1 MDAMEIYNKLSH
13 PPENMLRN
21 IDGGKLKG
29 KTDINPQWR
38 YKAMNETFGLV
49 GIGWKY
55 EVMRLWTEAGA
66 DGEVLSFA
74 QVAVYVK
81 TGDTWS
87 NPIIGIGGSKLVQF
101 EKGQLVS
108 NDEGFKMA
116 ITDAFSTSLK
126 MIGVAAAVYEGKW
139 DGSKYND
146 LPETAQKT
154 QAGQAPQQNRTP
166 PQKRQ
171 PNAAPAQKQQVQAAP
186 QGFTPKGG
194 EATPDER
201 KQLDEMFRYKHPNGQ
216 PVFTRDDIKA
226 FSAMRK
232 DKTASELIA
241 IVYNEMVERCKNDEP
256 LQEDLY

>member
-13 PPENMLRN
+13 PPENMLRK
-21 IDGGKLKG
+21 ITGGKIAG

-38 YKAMNETFGLV
+38 YKAMSETFGLV

-74 QVAVYVK
+74 QVAVYIK
-81 TGDTWS
+81 TGDAWS
-87 NPIIGIGGSKLVQF
+87 DPIIGIGGSKLVQF

-126 MIGVAAAVYEGKW
+126 MIGVAAAIYEGKW
-139 DGSKYND
+139 DGTKYTDSPEPSNSK
-146 LPETAQKT
+146 PQAQ
-154 QAGQAPQQNRTP
+154 
-166 PQKRQ
+166 RQ
-171 PNAAPAQKQQVQAAP
+171 PNTPQKQQVQAAP
-186 QGFTPKGG
+186 QEFTPKGG

-216 PVFTRDDIKA
+216 LVFTRSDIQA

-241 IVYNEMVERCKNDEP
+241 IVYDEVVERCKNDEP
-256 LQEDLY
+256 PREDLY

>member
-13 PPENMLRN
+13 PPENMLRK
-21 IDGGKLKG
+21 ITGGKLSG

-38 YKAMNETFGLV
+38 YRAMTETFGVV
-49 GIGWKY
+49 GTGWKY
-55 EVMRLWTEAGA
+55 EVMRLWTETGAG
-66 DGEVLSFA
+66 GEVLGFA

-81 TGDTWS
+81 TGDTWGD
-87 NPIIGIGGSKLVQF
+87 PIIGVGGSKLVQL

-126 MIGVAAAVYEGKW
+126 MLGVAAAIYEGRW
-139 DGSKYND
+139 DGTRYTDS
-146 LPETAQKT
+146 PEPSNSEPQAQ
-154 QAGQAPQQNRTP
+154 
-166 PQKRQ
+166 RQ
-171 PNAAPAQKQQVQAAP
+171 PNTPQKQQAQAAP
-186 QGFTPKGG
+186 QEFTPKGG

-216 PVFTRDDIKA
+216 PVFTRSDIQA

-241 IVYNEMVERCKNDEP
+241 IVYNEMVDRCKNDEP

>member
-13 PPENMLRN
+13 PPENMLRK
-21 IDGGKLKG
+21 ITGGKIAG

-38 YKAMNETFGLV
+38 YKAMSETFGLV

-55 EVMRLWTEAGA
+55 EIMRLWTETGAG
-66 DGEVLSFA
+66 GEVLGFA

-87 NPIIGIGGSKLVQF
+87 DPIIGVGGSKLVQL

-126 MIGVAAAVYEGKW
+126 MLGVAAAIYEGKW
-139 DGSKYND
+139 DGTRYTDS
-146 LPETAQKT
+146 PEPSNSEPQAQ
-154 QAGQAPQQNRTP
+154 
-166 PQKRQ
+166 RQ
-171 PNAAPAQKQQVQAAP
+171 PNTPQKQQAQAAP
-186 QGFTPKGG
+186 QEFTPKGG

-216 PVFTRDDIKA
+216 PVFTRSDIQA
-226 FSAMRK
+226 FSTMRK
-232 DKTASELIA
+232 DKTAKELIT
-241 IVYNEMVERCKNDEP
+241 IVYDEMVKRCENDEP
-256 LQEDLY
+256 PREDLY

>member
-13 PPENMLRN
+13 PPENMLRK
-21 IDGGKLKG
+21 ITGGKIAG

-38 YKAMNETFGLV
+38 YKAMSETFGLV

-87 NPIIGIGGSKLVQF
+87 DPIIGVGGSKLVQL

-126 MIGVAAAVYEGKW
+126 MLGVAAAIYEGRW
-139 DGSKYND
+139 DGTKYTD
-146 LPETAQKT
+146 SPEPSNNKS
-154 QAGQAPQQNRTP
+154 QAGQGQQNRTQAQRQP
-166 PQKRQ
+166 TTPQKQ
-171 PNAAPAQKQQVQAAP
+171 QAAP
-186 QGFTPKGG
+186 QKFTPKGG

-232 DKTASELIA
+232 DKTAKELIA
-241 IVYNEMVERCKNDEP
+241 IVYDEMVKRCENDEP
-256 LQEDLY
+256 PREDLY

>member
-1 MDAMEIYNKLSH
+1 MLDAMEIYNKLSH
-13 PPENMLRN
+13 PPENMLRK
-21 IDGGKLKG
+21 ITGGKLSG

-55 EVMRLWTEAGA
+55 EVMQLWTEAGA

-74 QVAVYVK
+74 QVAIYIK

-87 NPIIGIGGSKLVQF
+87 DPIIGVGGSKLVQF

-126 MIGVAAAVYEGKW
+126 MIGVAAAIYEGKW

-154 QAGQAPQQNRTP
+154 QAGQVPQQNRTP
-166 PQKRQ
+166 
-171 PNAAPAQKQQVQAAP
+171 AQKQQAAP
-186 QGFTPKGG
+186 QGFTQKGG

-216 PVFTRDDIKA
+216 PVFTRRDIQA

-232 DKTASELIA
+232 DKTAKELIT
-241 IVYNEMVERCKNDEP
+241 IVYDEMVKRCKNDEP

>member
-1 MDAMEIYNKLSH
+1 MMDAMEIYNKLSH
-13 PPENMLRN
+13 PPENMLRK
-21 IDGGKLKG
+21 ITGGKIAG

-38 YKAMNETFGLV
+38 YKAMSETFGLV

-87 NPIIGIGGSKLVQF
+87 NPIIGVGGSKLVQF

-126 MIGVAAAVYEGKW
+126 MLGVAAAIYEGRW
-139 DGSKYND
+139 DGTKYTD
-146 LPETAQKT
+146 SPEPSNTKS
-154 QAGQAPQQNRTP
+154 QAGQGQQNRTQAQRQP
-166 PQKRQ
+166 TAPQK
-171 PNAAPAQKQQVQAAP
+171 PQAAP

-216 PVFTRDDIKA
+216 PVFTRSDIQA

-241 IVYNEMVERCKNDEP
+241 IVYDEMVERCKNDEP

>member
-1 MDAMEIYNKLSH
+1 MLDAMEIYNKLSH
-13 PPENMLRN
+13 PPENMLRK
-21 IDGGKLKG
+21 ITGGKLSG

-74 QVAVYVK
+74 QVAIYIK

-87 NPIIGIGGSKLVQF
+87 DPIIGVGGSKLVQF

-126 MIGVAAAVYEGKW
+126 MIGVAAAIYEGKW

-146 LPETAQKT
+146 LPETAQET
-154 QAGQAPQQNRTP
+154 QAGQVPQQNRTP
-166 PQKRQ
+166 
-171 PNAAPAQKQQVQAAP
+171 AQKQQAAP
-186 QGFTPKGG
+186 QGFTQKGG

-216 PVFTRDDIKA
+216 PVFTRNDIQA

-232 DKTASELIA
+232 DKTAKELIT
-241 IVYNEMVERCKNDEP
+241 IVYDEMVKRCKNDEP

>member
-1 MDAMEIYNKLSH
+1 MMDAMEIYNKLSH
-13 PPENMLRN
+13 PPVNMLRN

-38 YKAMNETFGLV
+38 YKAMVEAFGMV
-49 GIGWKY
+49 GTGWKY
-55 EVMRLWTEAGA
+55 EVMRLWTEPGA

-87 NPIIGIGGSKLVQF
+87 DPIIGVGGSKLVQL

-126 MIGVAAAVYEGKW
+126 MLGVAAAIYEGRW
-139 DGSKYND
+139 DGTKYTDSPEPSNSK
-146 LPETAQKT
+146 PQAQ
-154 QAGQAPQQNRTP
+154 
-166 PQKRQ
+166 RQ
-171 PNAAPAQKQQVQAAP
+171 PNTPQKQQAQAAP
-186 QGFTPKGG
+186 QEFTPKGG

-216 PVFTRDDIKA
+216 PVFTRSDIQA

-232 DKTASELIA
+232 DKTAKELIA
-241 IVYNEMVERCKNDEP
+241 IVYDEMVKRCENDEP
-256 LQEDLY
+256 PREDLY

>member
-1 MDAMEIYNKLSH
+1 MLDAMEIYNKLSH
-13 PPENMLRN
+13 PPENMLRK
-21 IDGGKLKG
+21 ITGGKLSG

-55 EVMRLWTEAGA
+55 EVMQLWTEAGA

-74 QVAVYVK
+74 QVAIYIK

-87 NPIIGIGGSKLVQF
+87 DPIIGVGGSKLVQF

-126 MIGVAAAVYEGKW
+126 MIGVAAAIYEGKW

-154 QAGQAPQQNRTP
+154 QAGQVPQQNRTP
-166 PQKRQ
+166 
-171 PNAAPAQKQQVQAAP
+171 AQKQQAAP
-186 QGFTPKGG
+186 QGFTQKGG

-216 PVFTRDDIKA
+216 PVFTRNDIQA

-232 DKTASELIA
+232 DKTAKELIT
-241 IVYNEMVERCKNDEP
+241 IVYDEMVKRCKNDEP

>member
-1 MDAMEIYNKLSH
+1 MMDAMEIYNKLSH
-13 PPENMLRN
+13 PPENMLRK
-21 IDGGKLKG
+21 ITGGKIAG

-38 YKAMNETFGLV
+38 YKAMSETFGLV

-87 NPIIGIGGSKLVQF
+87 DPIIGVGGSKLVQF

-126 MIGVAAAVYEGKW
+126 MIGVAAAIYEGRW
-139 DGSKYND
+139 DGTRYTDSPEPSNSK
-146 LPETAQKT
+146 PQAQRQSNT
-154 QAGQAPQQNRTP
+154 
-166 PQKRQ
+166 PQKQ
-171 PNAAPAQKQQVQAAP
+171 QAAP
-186 QGFTPKGG
+186 QGFAQKGG

-201 KQLDEMFRYKHPNGQ
+201 KQLDNMFRSRHPNGQ
-216 PVFTRDDIKA
+216 PVFTRDDIEA

-232 DKTASELIA
+232 DKTAQELIA
-241 IVYNEMVERCKNDEP
+241 IIYNEAVKRCENDEP
-256 LQEDLY
+256 PREDLY

>member
-1 MDAMEIYNKLSH
+1 MMDAMEIYNKLSR
-13 PPENMLRN
+13 PPENMLRK
-21 IDGGKLKG
+21 ITGGKLSG

-38 YKAMNETFGLV
+38 YKAMSETFGLV

-55 EVMRLWTEAGA
+55 EIMRLWTETGAG
-66 DGEVLSFA
+66 GEVLGFA

-81 TGDTWS
+81 TGDTWGD
-87 NPIIGIGGSKLVQF
+87 PIIGVGGSKLVQL

-126 MIGVAAAVYEGKW
+126 MLGVAAAIYEGRW
-139 DGSKYND
+139 DGMKYTD
-146 LPETAQKT
+146 SPEPSNNKS
-154 QAGQAPQQNRTP
+154 QAGQGQQNRT
-166 PQKRQ
+166 QAQRQ
-171 PNAAPAQKQQVQAAP
+171 PTTPPTQQAKEAP
-186 QGFTPKGG
+186 QEFTPKGG

-232 DKTASELIA
+232 DKTAKELIA
-241 IVYNEMVERCKNDEP
+241 IVYDEMVKRCENDEP
-256 LQEDLY
+256 PREDLY

>member
-1 MDAMEIYNKLSH
+1 MMDAMEIYNKLSH
-13 PPENMLRN
+13 PPENMLRK
-21 IDGGKLKG
+21 ITGGKIAG

-38 YKAMNETFGLV
+38 YKAMSETFGLV

-87 NPIIGIGGSKLVQF
+87 DPIIGVGGSKLVQL

-126 MIGVAAAVYEGKW
+126 MLGVAAAIYEGRW
-139 DGSKYND
+139 DGTKYTD
-146 LPETAQKT
+146 SPEPSNNKS
-154 QAGQAPQQNRTP
+154 QAGQGQQNRTQAQRQP
-166 PQKRQ
+166 TTPQKQ
-171 PNAAPAQKQQVQAAP
+171 QAAP
-186 QGFTPKGG
+186 QKFTPKGG

-232 DKTASELIA
+232 DKTAKELIA
-241 IVYNEMVERCKNDEP
+241 IVYDEMVKRCENDEP
-256 LQEDLY
+256 PREDLY

>member
-1 MDAMEIYNKLSH
+1 MMDAMEIYNKLSH

-21 IDGGKLKG
+21 IDGGKLRG

-87 NPIIGIGGSKLVQF
+87 EPIIGVGGSKLVQF

-126 MIGVAAAVYEGKW
+126 MLGVAAAIYEGRW
-139 DGSKYND
+139 DGARYTDSPESSNSK
-146 LPETAQKT
+146 PQAQ
-154 QAGQAPQQNRTP
+154 
-166 PQKRQ
+166 RQ
-171 PNAAPAQKQQVQAAP
+171 PNTPQKQQAQASP

-201 KQLDEMFRYKHPNGQ
+201 KQFDEMFRYKHPNGQ
-216 PVFTRDDIKA
+216 PVFTRSDIQA

-232 DKTASELIA
+232 DKTAKELIA
-241 IVYNEMVERCKNDEP
+241 IVYDEMVKRCENDEP
-256 LQEDLY
+256 PREDLY

>member
-166 PQKRQ
+166 PQKQ
-171 PNAAPAQKQQVQAAP
+171 TPKQSTPQKP

-201 KQLDEMFRYKHPNGQ
+201 KQLEEMFRYKHPNGQ

>member
-13 PPENMLRN
+13 PPENMLRK
-21 IDGGKLKG
+21 ITGGKIAG

-55 EVMRLWTEAGA
+55 EVMRLWTKAGA

-74 QVAVYVK
+74 QIAVYVK

-126 MIGVAAAVYEGKW
+126 MLGVAAAIYEGKW
-139 DGSKYND
+139 DGTRYTDS
-146 LPETAQKT
+146 PEPSNSEPQAQ
-154 QAGQAPQQNRTP
+154 
-166 PQKRQ
+166 RQ
-171 PNAAPAQKQQVQAAP
+171 PNTPQKQQAQAAP
-186 QGFTPKGG
+186 QEFTPKGG

-216 PVFTRDDIKA
+216 PVFTRSDIQA
-226 FSAMRK
+226 FSTMRK
-232 DKTASELIA
+232 DKTAKELIT
-241 IVYNEMVERCKNDEP
+241 IVYDEMVKRCENDEP
-256 LQEDLY
+256 PREDLY

>member
-1 MDAMEIYNKLSH
+1 MMDAMEIYNKLSH
-13 PPENMLRN
+13 PPENMLRK
-21 IDGGKLKG
+21 ITGGKIAG

-38 YKAMNETFGLV
+38 YKAMSETFGLV

-87 NPIIGIGGSKLVQF
+87 DPIIGVGGSKLVQL

-126 MIGVAAAVYEGKW
+126 MLGVAAAIYEGRW
-139 DGSKYND
+139 DGTKYTD
-146 LPETAQKT
+146 SPEPSNNKS
-154 QAGQAPQQNRTP
+154 QAGQGQQNRTQAQRQP
-166 PQKRQ
+166 TTPQKQ
-171 PNAAPAQKQQVQAAP
+171 QAAP
-186 QGFTPKGG
+186 QKFTPKGG

>member
-1 MDAMEIYNKLSH
+1 MMDAMEIYNKLSR
-13 PPENMLRN
+13 PPENMLRK
-21 IDGGKLKG
+21 ITGGKLSG

-38 YKAMNETFGLV
+38 YKAMSETFGLV

-55 EVMRLWTEAGA
+55 EIMRLWTEPGAG
-66 DGEVLSFA
+66 GEVLGFA

-81 TGDTWS
+81 TGDTWGD
-87 NPIIGIGGSKLVQF
+87 PIIGVGGSKLVQL

-126 MIGVAAAVYEGKW
+126 MIGVAAAIYEGKW

-146 LPETAQKT
+146 LPETAPKT
-154 QAGQAPQQNRTP
+154 QAGQAPQQNRTL

-171 PNAAPAQKQQVQAAP
+171 PNAAPAQKQQAAP
-186 QGFTPKGG
+186 QGFTQKGG

-201 KQLDEMFRYKHPNGQ
+201 KQLDNMFRSRHPNGQ
-216 PVFTRDDIKA
+216 PVFTRDDIEA

-232 DKTASELIA
+232 DKTAQELIA
-241 IVYNEMVERCKNDEP
+241 IIYNEAVKRCENDEP
-256 LQEDLY
+256 PREDLY

>member
-1 MDAMEIYNKLSH
+1 MMDAMEIYNKLSH
-13 PPENMLRN
+13 PPENMLRK
-21 IDGGKLKG
+21 ITGGKIAG

-38 YKAMNETFGLV
+38 YKAMSETFGLV

-87 NPIIGIGGSKLVQF
+87 DPIIGVGGSKLVQF

-126 MIGVAAAVYEGKW
+126 MLGVAAAIYEGRW
-139 DGSKYND
+139 DGTRYTDSPEPSNSK
-146 LPETAQKT
+146 PQAQRK
-154 QAGQAPQQNRTP
+154 PNTP
-166 PQKRQ
+166 
-171 PNAAPAQKQQVQAAP
+171 QKQQAQAAP
-186 QGFTPKGG
+186 QEFTPKGG

-216 PVFTRDDIKA
+216 PVFTRSDIQA

-232 DKTASELIA
+232 DKTAKELIA
-241 IVYNEMVERCKNDEP
+241 IVYDEMVKRCKNDEP
-256 LQEDLY
+256 PREDLY